1 MTKSMKYAL
10 PALFVIVA
18 AAAVV
23 NCWAGSSTSSLDH
36 RVADL
41 QSMVVWKAGMET
53 GDLSEWESPGR
64 PNEGGGEFN
73 SDGGDAI
80 VTTEVARTGTWSAKL
95 ILAEGSGGTRLFR
108 WREPRAYE
116 EAYYTAW
123 FFFPTVYRP
132 NEWWNIFQFKSSTSS
147 RNDPFWSLTV
157 GNRPDGSM
165 YLYLRDSRH
174 ERSFTQDV
182 VDVPVGVWVQIT
194 CFLHQSAQDTGELR
208 CWQDG
213 ILLWDLSGISTK
225 YPDGD
230 NAWSVNNYS
239 SGASPVPTVIYV
251 DDASI
256 SLHLVRP

>member
-1 MTKSMKYAL
+1 MKYAL
-10 PALFVIVA
+10 PVVFLILAVA
-18 AAAVV
+18 VVV
-23 NCWAGSSTSSLDH
+23 NCWAGSSTSSLD
-36 RVADL
+36 RRRAD
-41 QSMVVWKAGMET
+41 QESIVVWSAGMET
-53 GDLSEWESPGR
+53 GDLSEWDSPER

-80 VTTEVARTGTWSAKL
+80 ATNEVARTGAWSAKL
-95 ILAEGSGGTRLFR
+95 ILSEGSGGTRLFR
-108 WREPRAYE
+108 WSEPRAHE
-116 EAYYTAW
+116 EAYYSAW
-123 FFFPTVYRP
+123 FFFPPLYRP
-132 NEWWNIFQFKSSTSS
+132 NVWWNIFQFKSATSS
-147 RNDPFWSLTV
+147 RNDPFWSLIV

-182 VDVPVGVWVQIT
+182 ADLPVGTWVQIT
-194 CFLHQSAQDTGELR
+194 CFLRQSAHDTGELK

-213 ILLWDLSGISTK
+213 ALLWHLSGISTK

-239 SGASPVPTVIYV
+239 SGASPVPTVIYI

-256 SLHLVRP
+256 SLQPVSP